1 MILVDNHFQFH
12 LPDSNTIIL
21 WVEMDLASSAACST
35 TSSSNHACLKPPHR
49 RAGCGPETESKQLW
63 QGIPPHTCTWASH
76 DGAAGMAVP
85 NSPLAVTDVIPH
97 PSGPLSLRTGLR
109 QQSCFPPS
117 LQAADW
123 QMHSRGKLSLF
134 VWLSFAPPEG
144 FSSLRL
150 LLTDF
155 QFTQA
160 FCSWGITPWVWFCFT
175 QLGQDHGE
183 SFMCLQEKGAK
194 ASTSSWVSDHHKV

>member
-35 TSSSNHACLKPPHR
+35 TSSCNHACLEPPHR
-49 RAGCGPETESKQLW
+49 RAGCGPATESKQLW
-63 QGIPPHTCTWASH
+63 RGIPPHTCTRASH

-97 PSGPLSLRTGLR
+97 PSGPLSLRTGLGQR
-109 QQSCFPPS
+109 SCFPPS

-134 VWLSFAPPEG
+134 LWLSFAPPEG

-150 LLTDF
+150 LLRDF
-155 QFTQA
+155 PVYASFLLPRYNPVGVVLFYSAQA
-160 FCSWGITPWVWFCFT
+160 RPRGIIHVSAGKRCK
-175 QLGQDHGE
+175 
-183 SFMCLQEKGAK
+183 SFNELTGFG
-194 ASTSSWVSDHHKV
+194 SP